1 MNKKYHKD
9 KSKEWREKHPI
20 RHKMLMKENYEKNK
34 DKRKHYSRVYSSER
48 KMEESY
54 NRPVKNIIRNKI
66 IEEIS
71 RKNIKNILTL
81 ESSEFLFTKQ
91 IPEKKLYVYEKDKKV
106 FDKMNKTKP
115 KNVILN
121 YGDVSDFSRYDFNV
135 DCIYLDF
142 CGSYTTEKEI
152 IYNLKEKIR
161 NSKLFVITLC
171 TWDETKKPNG
181 DYQFDLINKLQTLL
195 EVNFK
200 VLFGQGYRDNKHS
213 TMVTIILENTNV

>member
-1 MNKKYHKD
+1 MATKKYHKEYN
-9 KSKEWREKHPI
+9 KKNKEHISK
-20 RHKMLMKENYEKNK
+20 LMKKNYEENK
-34 DKRKHYSRVYSSER
+34 DIRKHYSKVYSSEKR
-48 KMEESY
+48 MEKSY

-81 ESSEFLFTKQ
+81 ESSEFLFVKQ
-91 IPEKKLYVYEKDKKV
+91 IPEKKFYVYERDKRV
-106 FDKMNKTKP
+106 FDKMNKVKP

-121 YGDVSDFSRYDFNV
+121 YGDISDFSRYDFDV

-142 CGSYTTEKEI
+142 CGSYSTEKEI

-161 NSKLFVITLC
+161 KSKLFVITLC

-181 DYQFDLINKLQTLL
+181 DYQFELINKLQTLL

-200 VLFGQGYRDNKHS
+200 VLFGQGYRDNRHS
-213 TMVTIILENTNV
+213 TMVTIILENI